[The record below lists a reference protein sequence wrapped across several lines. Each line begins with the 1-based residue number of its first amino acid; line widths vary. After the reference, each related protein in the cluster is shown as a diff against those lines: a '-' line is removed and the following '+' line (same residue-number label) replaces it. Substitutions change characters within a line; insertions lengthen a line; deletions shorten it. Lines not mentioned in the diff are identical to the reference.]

1 MNKKQLKKYDLLN
14 LLTLCKS
21 EEVAGAGEE
30 ESKLDSMNYSVLR
43 FVLVQASSSAARARL
58 LAVNADRSQN
68 LGNLIALGL

>member
-30 ESKLDSMNYSVLR
+30 ESKLGIYLILVFFSKSQRIIFCEFYAECGYIYRVL
-43 FVLVQASSSAARARL
+43 L
-58 LAVNADRSQN
+58 L
-68 LGNLIALGL
+68 G